1 MLSRNTLSLATL
13 AFGILTLG
21 MGCPLSSPTIAP
33 TTPTPTTNT
42 GSNTRII
49 TIKPMAGFKVY
60 ENSKEKFAMQYPE
73 AWTVAENSFNTIV
86 SFRSPLT
93 NKDDKFSENV
103 NVVSE
108 VIGDKNITLDQ
119 YYKVSEENLKKFFSD
134 FKLIKNES
142 TTLSGSPA
150 RMVIYSASQSQL
162 KLRTTQ
168 IFTIKDGK
176 AYIVTLTNTQ
186 SEPNQYLQDMLK
198 ISQSFQFTP

>member
-1 MLSRNTLSLATL
+1 MSSRSTLPLATF
-13 AFGILTLG
+13 AFGLLALG
-21 MGCPLSSPTIAP
+21 AGCSSAP
-33 TTPTPTTNT
+33 AATPAGTTPTATT
-42 GSNTRII
+42 GSNTRIV

-73 AWTVAENSFNTIV
+73 AWTVTENSFNTIV

-108 VIGDKNITLDQ
+108 VVGDKSITLDQ